1 MSQNHTT
8 VMIENDFDGPAV
20 AGTRQTEPA
29 SCVIEVVYLDADAT
43 AREEVHEALADQH
56 DDISVTSVAT
66 TDAALEAAAST
77 AVSCLVLDPTGL
89 GEIPEPLVS
98 NDRYPVILYTDAAAQ
113 NSTASLFDSA
123 ETVVQ
128 KHDGAK
134 QWAFLAE
141 KIASVVSTS
150 VDRTEYALQDA
161 LSGIESRVDENEIA
175 VLLADDGTIR
185 WSNASVS
192 AFVNGTD
199 GEDCQHD
206 GEDCQH
212 DGFYDCMA
220 AALPDT
226 TSGQRQLQRLRD
238 SPTEP
243 VTVRVTGGERDRYL
257 LRHGYRLPEA
267 AGGLTLAL
275 LKDVTEAARRDARTA
290 LLELLVEK
298 SQDGLYTLN
307 ERGVIDFCNE
317 SFASNLGYEPAELRG
332 EHAST
337 VLAPGEL
344 SKGQETVEEV
354 LEAPDKNSTTVD
366 LTFRRKDGTER
377 DVAVN
382 YTLIHDDSGTYRG
395 LIGVA
400 RDITERRERE
410 REYQQMTERLNF
422 AVEGAGL
429 GVWDWNPKTNDVT
442 FDERWTGMLGYSTD
456 ELEPHYE
463 TWADLVHPDDIER
476 AEQALGQLKSGETD
490 RYHCEFRMRTKDGD
504 WKWIRDIG
512 KVFERNDDGEAVRAV
527 GIHQDITE
535 ERKRQDAVERQR
547 DELVALNG
555 VNMLIQD
562 LIHALGGAATRDE
575 IAEAVCDRIVESDL
589 CGLAWI
595 GERAGANDRLVPKT
609 VAGDEDGVL
618 DELILDDGAGQ
629 GPGETALVTGEVQT
643 IQDCNEATEFER
655 WGVAAHQQGYES
667 VAAIP
672 LVQGDV
678 VHGVLCMYSDQPA
691 AFSPRIVESF
701 AVVGEMVGY
710 TFAAVQ
716 NRQLLSH
723 DTVLELT
730 FESRNPDNP
739 LVSVANAHEC
749 RLEAVGSVDIG
760 TTHLLYFSV
769 DGASAETVS
778 DDLRA
783 HSEIL
788 DTRVVRTDDDG
799 GVVEVQVAETIQS
812 LLLDVGAR
820 RQAMTVDG
828 GTLSIT
834 VEAPPD
840 ADSRA
845 IREVLTTCTSDFTL
859 TAKQECEQEYAPADT
874 ETDPRDNLTDRQ
886 QEVLRTA
893 FLTGYYAW
901 PRDTNAEQLAETLG
915 IASPTLHQHLR
926 RAERNLIDAVFDIN

>member
-1 MSQNHTT
+1 
-8 VMIENDFDGPAV
+8 MIRNDFDGTAF
-20 AGTRQTEPA
+20 AGTNHTDAA
-29 SCVIEVVYLDADAT
+29 SRVIEVVYLDADAT
-43 AREEVHEALADQH
+43 ARDEIHEALAAQS

-77 AVSCLVLDPTGL
+77 EVSCLVFDPAGL

-98 NDRYPVILYTDAAAQ
+98 NDRYPVILYTDTDAQ
-113 NSTASLFDSA
+113 NSATSLFDAA

-128 KHDGAK
+128 KRDGAK

-141 KIASVVSTS
+141 KIVSVVSTA

-161 LSGIESRVDENEIA
+161 LSGIESRADENEIA
-175 VLLADDGTIR
+175 VLLAEDGTIR
-185 WSNASVS
+185 WSNASVP

-206 GEDCQH
+206 S
-212 DGFYDCMA
+212 FYDCMA

-226 TSGQRQLQRLRD
+226 TSGQRQLQQLRD
-238 SPTEP
+238 SPTES
-243 VTVRVTGGERDRYL
+243 VTVRVTSGERDRYL

-267 AGGLTLAL
+267 AGGLTLVL

-290 LLELLVEK
+290 LLEMLVEK
-298 SQDGLYTLN
+298 AQDGLYTLN
-307 ERGVIDFCNE
+307 ERGIIDFCNE
-317 SFASNLGYEPAELRG
+317 SFAANLGYERAELRG

-344 SKGQETVEEV
+344 SKGQETIGQ
-354 LEAPDKNSTTVD
+354 LLDTPDETSTTVD

-377 DVAVN
+377 EVAVN
-382 YTLIHDDSGTYRG
+382 YTLIHDESGTYRG

-400 RDITERRERE
+400 RDITARRERE
-410 REYQQMTERLNF
+410 REYQQLMERLNF

-442 FDERWTGMLGYSTD
+442 FDDRWTGMLGYTTD
-456 ELEPHYE
+456 ELEPRYE

-476 AEQALGQLKSGETD
+476 AEQALGKLKSGETD

-512 KVFERNDDGEAVRAV
+512 KVFERSDDGEAVRAV

-535 ERKRQDAVERQR
+535 ERERQNAVERQR
-547 DELVALNG
+547 DELVTLNG

-575 IAEAVCDRIVESDL
+575 VAEAVCDRIVESDL

-595 GERAGANDRLVPKT
+595 GERAGANDRLVPET
-609 VAGDEDGVL
+609 VAGDKDGIL
-618 DELILDDGAGQ
+618 DELILDDGTGQ
-629 GPGETALVTGEVQT
+629 GPGETALVTGAVQT

-655 WGVAAHQQGYES
+655 WGDAAREQGYES

-672 LVQGDV
+672 LIQGDV
-678 VHGVLCMYSDQPA
+678 VHGVLCMYSEQAA
-691 AFSPRIVESF
+691 AFSPRIIESF
-701 AVVGEMVGY
+701 AVLGEMVGY

-716 NRQLLSH
+716 NRQLLSQ

-730 FESRNPDNP
+730 FQSRNPHNP
-739 LVSVANAHEC
+739 LVSVANEHEC

-760 TTHLLYFSV
+760 TTHLLYLSV

-783 HSEIL
+783 HSDIL

-799 GVVEVQVAETIQS
+799 GVVELQVGETIQS

-820 RQAMTVDG
+820 RQAMIVDD

-834 VEAPPD
+834 VEAPSD
-840 ADSRA
+840 ADSRVIQEA
-845 IREVLTTCTSDFTL
+845 LATSMYDFTL
-859 TAKQECEQEYAPADT
+859 TAKRESEREFTPADA

-893 FLTGYYAW
+893 FLAGYYAW

-926 RAERNLIDAVFDIN
+926 RAERNLIEAVFDVT